1 MKLLLVILLI
11 FPLHAMAFCEIEQ
24 TYYNNAVDL
33 FVNIKKLHDINKKL
47 FVMNKLTKKEL
58 DASLLRLE
66 KGARLVIKSEKL
78 YKECQHRDMI

>member
-1 MKLLLVILLI
+1 MRLFLVALLI
-11 FPLHAMAFCEIEQ
+11 FPLTAIGACEIER

-47 FVMNKLTKKEL
+47 FAVDKLSKKEL